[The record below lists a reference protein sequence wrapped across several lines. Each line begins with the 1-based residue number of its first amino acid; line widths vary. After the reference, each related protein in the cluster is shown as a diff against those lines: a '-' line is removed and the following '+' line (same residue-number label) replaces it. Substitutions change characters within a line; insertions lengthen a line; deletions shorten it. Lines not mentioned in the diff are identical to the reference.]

1 MDPHLIVERY
11 VSWSSRNISVK
22 QLNADLFNCFRPL
35 SGSISTQTAV
45 LCLLSVAADVD
56 LHYAL
61 FGCDIQDDIEV
72 VDEHL
77 IDWKITNIL
86 LHITC

>member
-1 MDPHLIVERY
+1 M
-11 VSWSSRNISVK
+11 
-22 QLNADLFNCFRPL
+22 DLFNCFRPL

-77 IDWKITNIL
+77 ID
-86 LHITC
+86 